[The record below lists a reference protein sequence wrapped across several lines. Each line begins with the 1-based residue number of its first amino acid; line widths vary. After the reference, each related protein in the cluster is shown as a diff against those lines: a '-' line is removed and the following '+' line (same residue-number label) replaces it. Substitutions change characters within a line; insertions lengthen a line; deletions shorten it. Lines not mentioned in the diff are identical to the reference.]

1 MGRFIIKILCL
12 VLVFTGSYYY
22 LVDKLSHR
30 YVDPYYPKFTQEAGS
45 LILGISR
52 AGEDINPSVLE
63 KTLDTIGINMP
74 IINFAMF
81 KYQSPYGD
89 IYLEGIKKK
98 LINQD
103 KAGLFILSV
112 TPGNFSAPKNMSV
125 EDILEMDKKMTMGKI
140 KNYTAYPN
148 YDYIINCYEQ
158 PLYNSLFPQ
167 PFENQIAHSNG
178 WNEIVLETP
187 SFSITK
193 ANMKY
198 YKSFNER
205 EYSRIAKKE
214 EIADYRLESFKKI
227 IHYLKSRGRVFIV
240 FLPAH
245 EDILAIENKFWPDLQ
260 GTIVQIAKNTG
271 VGYLDY
277 SSSNADYLYYDGS
290 HMESESA
297 NRFSRILSEDIKYLL
312 DSKTYSD

>member
-1 MGRFIIKILCL
+1 MWRFISKILGL
-12 VLVFTGSYYY
+12 LLVFAASYYF
-22 LVDKLSHR
+22 LVDRLSHR

-63 KTLDTIGINMP
+63 KTLGSNNIKLP
-74 IINFAMF
+74 IINFALF

-89 IYLEGIKKK
+89 IYLEGIQKK

-103 KAGLFILSV
+103 KPGIFILSA
-112 TPGNFSAPKNMSV
+112 TPGNFSAPKNMTA
-125 EDILEMDKKMTMGKI
+125 EDILDMDKKMTMGKI
-140 KNYTAYPN
+140 KNFTTYPN
-148 YDYIINCYEQ
+148 YNYIINCYEQ
-158 PLYNSLFPQ
+158 PLYNALFPH
-167 PFENQIAHSNG
+167 PFENQIAHTNG

-193 ANMKY
+193 ENMKY

-205 EYSRIAKKE
+205 EYARIAKNE
-214 EIADYRLESFKKI
+214 AIAEYRIDSFRKI
-227 IHYLKSRGRVFIV
+227 ISYLKTRGQVFIV

-245 EDILAIENKFWPDLQ
+245 EDILAIEHEFWPDLK
-260 GTIVQIAKNTG
+260 GTIVDIAKNQG
-271 VGYLDY
+271 VAYLDY
-277 SSSNADYLYYDGS
+277 NSSQEDYLFYDGS

-297 NRFSRILSEDIKYLL
+297 NRFSRILSQDIKSLL
-312 DSKTYSD
+312 ESKPTGE